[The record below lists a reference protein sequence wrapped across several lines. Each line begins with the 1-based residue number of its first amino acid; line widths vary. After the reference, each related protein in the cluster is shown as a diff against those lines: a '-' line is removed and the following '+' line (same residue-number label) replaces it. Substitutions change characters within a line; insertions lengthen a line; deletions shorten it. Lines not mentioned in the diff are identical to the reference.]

1 MSCLLTCEDIHC
13 SINSIS
19 AMHDSSSDNC
29 CWAPAI
35 AKGYIV
41 RMPTVPGSV
50 RSGLACGGDGLLAD
64 IKKVE
69 LLKLVELTI
78 PYDPNLDDNT
88 EGLTL
93 LSEDEA
99 GRPMGVR
106 GGGKWGMAVL
116 KSSRQESSVLSCSV
130 CIQRISN
137 LIPYLR
143 SYKEHIHT
151 HTYTSTSNN
160 GVTIFQCRYY
170 ILSLVLKYI
179 SIIQ

>member
-1 MSCLLTCEDIHC
+1 
-13 SINSIS
+13 
-19 AMHDSSSDNC
+19 
-29 CWAPAI
+29 
-35 AKGYIV
+35 
-41 RMPTVPGSV
+41 MPTVPGSV

-106 GGGKWGMAVL
+106 GGGK
-116 KSSRQESSVLSCSV
+116 
-130 CIQRISN
+130 
-137 LIPYLR
+137 
-143 SYKEHIHT
+143 
-151 HTYTSTSNN
+151 
-160 GVTIFQCRYY
+160 
-170 ILSLVLKYI
+170 
-179 SIIQ
+179 